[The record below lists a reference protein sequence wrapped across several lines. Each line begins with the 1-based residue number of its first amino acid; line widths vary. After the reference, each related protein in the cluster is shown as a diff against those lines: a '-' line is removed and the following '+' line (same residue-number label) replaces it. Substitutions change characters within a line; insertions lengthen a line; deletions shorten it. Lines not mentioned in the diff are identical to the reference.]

1 MYDFFVR
8 FCRLEISPRQ
18 IIIICAVIVLFV
30 ALPYVRVIR
39 IKRQMKAL
47 ADSVSEISPEEFFRI
62 RNASLGGRGKKHI
75 SSRFDFPGV
84 YILYNNTKKM
94 YYVGQG
100 QNVFNR
106 VNNHFRGHGN
116 GDVYADYK
124 NGDKFS
130 IKMISLENSGCETLN
145 ELERK
150 IIRTYG
156 AYTRGYNRTRG
167 NRG

>member
-84 YILYNNTKKM
+84 
-94 YYVGQG
+94 
-100 QNVFNR
+100 
-106 VNNHFRGHGN
+106 
-116 GDVYADYK
+116 
-124 NGDKFS
+124 
-130 IKMISLENSGCETLN
+130 
-145 ELERK
+145 
-150 IIRTYG
+150 
-156 AYTRGYNRTRG
+156 
-167 NRG
+167 